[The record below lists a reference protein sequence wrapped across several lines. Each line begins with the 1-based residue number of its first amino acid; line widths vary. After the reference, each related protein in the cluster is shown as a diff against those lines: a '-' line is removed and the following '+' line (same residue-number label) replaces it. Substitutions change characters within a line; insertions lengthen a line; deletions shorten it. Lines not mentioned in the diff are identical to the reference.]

1 MVSIKKGKDM
11 FDNYKQVFEAINKE
25 GLEYFLWRYSESE
38 EMPDDEGEMLFSK
51 AQSAL
56 EEFQSYVEQQAGN
69 NDSE

>member
-1 MVSIKKGKDM
+1 M